1 MPDIK
6 NLLSALAYLR
16 EQAENIPLE
25 DESEAVDI
33 AAELY
38 YLISQYSPNPR
49 SPALSA
55 ALSDMDAAEGRIQ
68 EYLDTPPGREAQDHL
83 DSAIASID
91 DAIISLSQPRT

>member
-6 NLLSALAYLR
+6 NLLAALAYLR
-16 EQAENIPLE
+16 EQAENIPVE

-38 YLISQYSPNPR
+38 YLISQYSPTPH

-55 ALSDMDAAEGRIQ
+55 ALSDMNAAEGRIQ